1 MYYVQSC
8 VVRSIG
14 YSVLVNDQIVEMYA
28 YVYLHKRPSGI
39 TANKVDF
46 IITLHSF
53 CIHSLLLY

>member
-46 IITLHSF
+46 IIT
-53 CIHSLLLY
+53 